1 MIARRYAKALLE
13 LSLKENSSGA
23 VRREISALGSM
34 MRQKKNFNFFTDRL
48 VKNSEKLEV
57 LASFSPLTRDF
68 MRLVIANKREEYIDL
83 ISREYVELL
92 NQKEN
97 IVDSIVSSRA
107 PLNTR
112 QKTAIRL
119 KLEKKLTKKVNLS
132 YMTDKSIIGGVRIQ
146 YGSKVID
153 GTVSGMLKDLLMQL
167 TGK

>member
-13 LSLKENSSGA
+13 LSLKDNSSGA
-23 VRREISALGSM
+23 VRREIVNLGSM
-34 MRQKKNFNFFTDRL
+34 MRQKKNFNFFTGRL
-48 VKNSEKLEV
+48 IKNSEKLEA
-57 LASFSPLTRDF
+57 LGSFSPLTRDF

-97 IVDSIVSSRA
+97 IVDGIVSSRA
-107 PLNTR
+107 PLSAG
-112 QKTAIRL
+112 QKMAIQGKLQKHTA
-119 KLEKKLTKKVNLS
+119 KKVNLS
-132 YMTDKSIIGGVRIQ
+132 YRTDKNIIGGVRIQ

-153 GTVSGMLKDLLMQL
+153 GTVSGMLKDLLAHL

>member
-1 MIARRYAKALLE
+1 MIARRYARALLE
-13 LSLKENSSGA
+13 LSIKENSSDA
-23 VRREISALGSM
+23 VKKEVISLGSM
-34 MRQKKNFNFFTDRL
+34 MRQKKYFNFFTDRL
-48 VKNSEKLEV
+48 VRNNEKLEA

-97 IVDSIVSSRA
+97 IVDGIVSSRA
-107 PLNTR
+107 PLNAG
-112 QKTAIRL
+112 QKMTIQG
-119 KLEKKLTKKVNLS
+119 KLEKHTAKKVNLS
-132 YMTDKSIIGGVRIQ
+132 YRTDKKIIGGVRIQ

-153 GTVSGMLKDLLMQL
+153 GTVSGMLKDLLAQL

>member
-1 MIARRYAKALLE
+1 MIARRYARALLE

-23 VRREISALGSM
+23 VRKEIVTLGSM
-34 MRQKKNFNFFTDRL
+34 MKQKKYFNFFTDRL
-48 VKNSEKLEV
+48 VRNNEKLEM
-57 LASFSPLTRDF
+57 LGSFSPLTRDF

-97 IVDSIVSSRA
+97 IVDGIVSSRA
-107 PLNTR
+107 PLSAG
-112 QKTAIRL
+112 QKMRIQGKLGKQTA
-119 KLEKKLTKKVNLS
+119 KKVNLS
-132 YMTDKSIIGGVRIQ
+132 YRIDKNIIGGVRIQ

-153 GTVSGMLKDLLMQL
+153 GTISGMLKDLLAQL

>member
-1 MIARRYAKALLE
+1 MIARRYARALLE

-23 VRREISALGSM
+23 VRREIVTLGSM
-34 MRQKKNFNFFTDRL
+34 MRQKKYFMFFTDRI
-48 VKNSEKLEV
+48 VKSSEKLEA
-57 LASFSPLTRDF
+57 LGSFSPLTRDF

-97 IVDSIVSSRA
+97 IIDGIVSSRF
-107 PLNTR
+107 PLSAG
-112 QKTAIRL
+112 QKARIKG
-119 KLEKKLTKKVNLS
+119 KLEKHTAKKINLS
-132 YMTDKSIIGGVRIQ
+132 YRTDRKIIGGVRIQ

-153 GTVSGMLKDLLMQL
+153 GTVSGMLGDLLSQL

>member
-1 MIARRYAKALLE
+1 MIARRYARALLE
-13 LSLKENSSGA
+13 LSLKDNSSGA

-57 LASFSPLTRDF
+57 LTSFSPLTRDF
-68 MRLVIANKREEYIDL
+68 MRLIIANKREEYIDL

-97 IVDSIVSSRA
+97 IVDGIVSSRA
-107 PLNTR
+107 PLSAG
-112 QKTAIRL
+112 QKMRIKG
-119 KLEKKLTKKVNLS
+119 KLEKKLAKKVNLN
-132 YMTDKSIIGGVRIQ
+132 YITDKKIIGGVRIQ

-153 GTVSGMLKDLLMQL
+153 GTVSGMLGDLLSQL